1 MTLMGF
7 DFIFEGTCGSLTAL
21 MGVRFLSSWKILPAG
36 LMAGAR
42 QGYFFIHSK
51 IFIKKDFPD
60 IHNKTK
66 KIYIYNINICYLGII
81 DINMDKCIV
90 LVVELCFAL
99 CLCSF
104 VDVPEDW
111 CESATEFTKEET
123 MTSFRNSTC
132 RSCGDAQID

>member
-21 MGVRFLSSWKILPAG
+21 MGVRFLSSWKIMPAG

-42 QGYFFIHSK
+42 QGYFIFPVYFFDILCVFFFFLIHSK
-51 IFIKKDFPD
+51 IFIKKTSQ
-60 IHNKTK
+60 ISIIRQK
-66 KIYIYNINICYLGII
+66 CYLGII

-99 CLCSF
+99 CLCSLLMF
-104 VDVPEDW
+104 LRIGVKVLQ
-111 CESATEFTKEET
+111 
-123 MTSFRNSTC
+123 NSQKKK
-132 RSCGDAQID
+132 R